1 MMRRSPIP
9 FVFHLSSSTMKEAHT
24 AMNHRSI
31 TRRLGAIAIT
41 LGTLALAGCA
51 VFTPATPEQIVAKRA
66 SDYWQARI
74 AGKYEKAYELSTPA
88 YRKLKT
94 AEQFRV
100 QFGPGVNVQA
110 AEVASVDCEP
120 QKCTAK
126 MKISA
131 TPALMGLK
139 LGTIPM
145 YMDEIWLL
153 EDGQWWHYQE
163 S

>member
-1 MMRRSPIP
+1 
-9 FVFHLSSSTMKEAHT
+9 
-24 AMNHRSI
+24 MNHRSI

-110 AEVASVDCEP
+110 AEVASVVCEP

-126 MKISA
+126 NENQCHA
-131 TPALMGLK
+131 CV
-139 LGTIPM
+139 
-145 YMDEIWLL
+145 
-153 EDGQWWHYQE
+153 DGAKTRYDTHVHG
-163 S
+163 

>member
-1 MMRRSPIP
+1 
-9 FVFHLSSSTMKEAHT
+9 MKEANT
-24 AMNHRSI
+24 TMNHSTI
-31 TRRLGAIAIT
+31 TRRAGAIALT
-41 LGTLALAGCA
+41 VGALALSGCA
-51 VFTPATPEQIVAKRA
+51 VFTPATPEQVVAKRA

-74 AGKYEKAYELSTPA
+74 AGKYEKAYELSTPS

-94 AEQFRV
+94 AEQFRI
-100 QFGPGVNVQA
+100 QFGPGVSVQT
-110 AEVASVDCEP
+110 AEVASVACEP

-126 MKISA
+126 MKIGA
-131 TPALMGLK
+131 TPALIGLK

-145 YMDEIWLL
+145 YIDDVWLL